1 MLQHHSWYFVS
12 RIMLRLVF
20 SVALGLLSSI
30 SYGQLKK
37 FYSLKGCS
45 GYDTV
50 NFSLEASA
58 GNCLL
63 KSDHSESGTLNIY
76 GNPDLEKVNPSFK
89 ANVSNNTCKV
99 NLALQEFKSTSLGD
113 GIMFA
118 MLGGAETLENNYWK
132 ILFDTEMIYK
142 LDLNYGFG
150 NADVDLSGTT
160 VKDLKIRSGS
170 ADVRVDYSTREA
182 NPIAM
187 DTFMVKVDMG
197 SLVAKNIDCANAE
210 HVIANIGFGKALLDF
225 SQPAKKK
232 CTVKASVGAGN
243 LDIYIPEKDVPVI
256 IYVKDSPLCGM
267 KLAHGF
273 EQVEKN
279 VFVNMGYSASAPN
292 LLTFDLDVAMGNVAF
307 HYAD

>member
-1 MLQHHSWYFVS
+1 
-12 RIMLRLVF
+12 MLRLVF
-20 SVALGLLSSI
+20 SVALGLLVSV

-58 GNCLL
+58 GNCLV
-63 KSDHSESGTLNIY
+63 KSANQEYGPLNIY

-89 ANVSNNTCKV
+89 ANISNNTCKV
-99 NLALQEFKSTSLGD
+99 NLALQEFKSTSLSE
-113 GIMFA
+113 GILFA
-118 MLGGAETLENNYWK
+118 MLGGAEEETNNYWK
-132 ILFDTEMIYK
+132 ILFDTDMVYK

-150 NADVDLSGTT
+150 NADVDLSDTR
-160 VKDLKIRSGS
+160 VKNLKIRSGS
-170 ADVRVDYSTREA
+170 ADVLVDYSSRQP

-187 DTFMVKVDMG
+187 DTFLVKVDMG
-197 SLVAKNIDCANAE
+197 SLIARNVDCTNAE
-210 HVIANIGFGKALLDF
+210 HVIANIGFGKAVLDF
-225 SQPAKKK
+225 SKSMEKK
-232 CTVKASVGAGN
+232 CNVKASVGAGN
-243 LDIYIPEKDVPVI
+243 LDVYLPKSDVPVI
-256 IYVKDSPLCGM
+256 IHIKDSPFCGM
-267 KLAHGF
+267 KLVPGF